1 MLNNEFVT
9 RLVAELEV
17 VKLDITARP
26 LTASQLWDKSYEY
39 VIKQAIVD
47 MFTGKKNQ
55 LYRYTN
61 AIITDIMQEENAL
74 HYLYDIWKGA
84 DYMLQGAFADTFY
97 EELLYRRGGRNE

>member
-47 MFTGKKNQ
+47 MFTGENNQ

-74 HYLYDIWKGA
+74 HYLYGIWKGA

-97 EELLYRRGGRNE
+97 EELLYRRGGSDE

>member
-1 MLNNEFVT
+1 MLDNEFVT

-17 VKLDITARP
+17 VKVDITAKP

-47 MFTGKKNQ
+47 MFAGENNQ

-61 AIITDIMQEENAL
+61 AIITGTAPRARHSRTSTMTQFPGTNLSNGNQDAVRQEV
-74 HYLYDIWKGA
+74 I
-84 DYMLQGAFADTFY
+84 
-97 EELLYRRGGRNE
+97 R